1 MTEEISTLSCTHP
14 TFLKII
20 LFIFSSFIF
29 FIYVFTML
37 CWFLPYRNSNFIYF
51 CLHWVIIAVYGGFL
65 VEALVGRLQHLWPVG
80 TVVAPPGPRAE
91 AQQL

>member
-1 MTEEISTLSCTHP
+1 MTEEISTLLCTHP
-14 TFLKII
+14 TFKKII

-29 FIYVFTML
+29 FIYFFFTML
-37 CWFLPYRNSNFIYF
+37 CQFLPYHNSIYF

-65 VEALVGRLQHLWPVG
+65 VEALVGRLQQLWPVG
-80 TVVAPPGPRAE
+80 AVVAPPGPRAE